1 MRTGDKRLRDRVSL
15 LRMIAVVAAVA
26 FGAVGFYGGL
36 WSSPSA
42 EPTVQRFLL
51 DWAQRDYQGAA
62 ALTTGDPAAV
72 ASALRTAYRQ
82 LHAAAF
88 YLAMGSIQQRTNT
101 ATAWFHASVDL
112 GQDGAPWNYQ
122 GRFTL
127 RKAGSGWKII
137 WNPSVINPGLRPG
150 LRLAVV
156 TSMPPRAQLL
166 DTGGQP
172 LQPRSPVY
180 DVDVRPGSLASPQ
193 RTAAGLSQV
202 TGLDPVQLLG
212 QIVAAPRSR
221 VLRLLTLS
229 PQDYRRMRHGLRRVP
244 GLIIRQQTARLFTSV
259 ASDVVGSVETETS
272 PVLQREGLSYH
283 PGNTVGLSGLQQVY
297 QSRLAGSPT
306 TEVVAESP
314 DGSRVK
320 VLRRWPGQASAP
332 VRTTINLG
340 VQQAADSAVMAA
352 RGSAAIVAV
361 QASTGRILAVADQRR
376 AGLPKIDPLAGRYP
390 PGGAFTIVSTEALL
404 ATQLPVNAPIRCTS
418 TSDVGG
424 QTFTNIPA
432 IPSLG
437 AQPPF
442 AADFAHSCGTAF
454 TGLSR
459 RLDARTLADA
469 AASFGIG
476 SQWRLPLPAFSG
488 SRPSSATVAG
498 LAANTIGQGDVRVS
512 PLSMAMVAARVDA
525 GTLHPPSLTAQ
536 GARAAQ
542 TAASR
547 AALPARTIHQLRSL
561 MRATVASGA
570 GHRANLAG
578 TPVSGQVGTVK
589 AGKHRWASWF
599 VGYRA
604 DMAFAVLQL
613 STSPL
618 TSAVPT
624 GAQFLSATP

>member
-1 MRTGDKRLRDRVSL
+1 MSNGGKRPRGRMSL
-15 LRMIAVVAAVA
+15 LRVVAAVA
-26 FGAVGFYGGL
+26 AVGFGAAGFYGGL
-36 WSSPSA
+36 WSSSSA
-42 EPTVQRFLL
+42 EPTVQTFLL

-62 ALTTGDPAAV
+62 ALTTGNPATV
-72 ASALRTAYRQ
+72 ANALRTAYRQ

-88 YLAMGSIQQRTNT
+88 YLGMGSITQHTDT

-127 RKAGSGWKII
+127 RKVGSGWKII
-137 WNPSVINPGLRPG
+137 WSPSVINPGLRPG
-150 LRLAVV
+150 FRLAVV
-156 TSMPPRAQLL
+156 TTLPPRAQLL
-166 DTGGQP
+166 DASGKPLEQP
-172 LQPRSPVY
+172 SPVY
-180 DVDVRPGSLASPQ
+180 DVGIRPASLASPE
-193 RTAAGLSQV
+193 RTAAALGQV
-202 TGLDPVQLLG
+202 TGLDPAQLLG
-212 QIVAAPRSR
+212 QIVAAPRTR
-221 VLRLLTLS
+221 FLHLLTLS
-229 PQDYRRMRHGLRRVP
+229 PRDYRRMRHGLARVP
-244 GLIIRQQTARLFTSV
+244 GLIIEQQTARLFSSI

-297 QSRLAGSPT
+297 QAQLAGTPT

-320 VLRRWPGQASAP
+320 VLRRWPGQPSAP
-332 VRTTINLG
+332 VRTTISLRA
-340 VQQAADSAVMAA
+340 QRAADSAVTAA
-352 RGSAAIVAV
+352 PGSAAIVAV
-361 QASTGRILAVADQRR
+361 QASTGRVLAVADHRG

-404 ATQLPVNAPIRCTS
+404 ATQLPVTAPIRCTS

-437 AQPPF
+437 PQPPF

-459 RLDARTLADA
+459 RLDARALSDA
-469 AASFGIG
+469 AAGFGIG
-476 SQWRLPLPAFSG
+476 SPWRLPLPAFSG
-488 SRPSSATVAG
+488 SRPSSTTVAG
-498 LAANTIGQGDVRVS
+498 VAANTIGVGDVRVS
-512 PLSMAMVAARVDA
+512 PLSMAMVAAHVDA
-525 GTLHPPSLTAQ
+525 GSLRPPSLTAH
-536 GARAAQ
+536 GAQAQ

-547 AALPARTIHQLRSL
+547 VVFPARRIQQLRSL
-561 MRATVASGA
+561 MRAAVASGA
-570 GHRANLAG
+570 ASQADLAG

-589 AGKHRWASWF
+589 VARHQWASWF
-599 VGYRA
+599 VGYRG
-604 DMAFAVLQL
+604 DVAFAVLQL
-613 STSPL
+613 SRSPL

-624 GAQFLSATP
+624 GAQFLSAVP